1 MGRTPYSAW
10 GLLRLLRRAGLDT
23 QTLGYCTAL
32 EDFDRIA
39 TRLTSRI
46 VRLAHRGDYIL
57 IGHSLGGVLLRAALA
72 GLPEGVQPPKH
83 VFLIGSPVHPAR
95 LARLLRRN
103 PLYRLLT
110 GDCGQLLAS
119 GERMRR
125 IAPVASPVTAVFGDH
140 PVFLTRRFFCEEA
153 NDGVV
158 SLSETR
164 ADWLLDAVSVP
175 VMHSFLPASRH
186 VAEVILN
193 RLAR

>member
-1 MGRTPYSAW
+1 M
-10 GLLRLLRRAGLDT
+10 
-23 QTLGYCTAL
+23 
-32 EDFDRIA
+32 
-39 TRLTSRI
+39 
-46 VRLAHRGDYIL
+46 
-57 IGHSLGGVLLRAALA
+57 LLRASLA
-72 GLPEGVQPPKH
+72 GLPEGVPPPRH
-83 VFLIGSPVHPAR
+83 VFLVGSPVQPAR
-95 LARLLRRN
+95 LAGLLQGN
-103 PLYRLLT
+103 PLYRLMT

-119 GERMRR
+119 SERMRR

-140 PVFLTRRFFCEEA
+140 PVLLTRRFFGEEA